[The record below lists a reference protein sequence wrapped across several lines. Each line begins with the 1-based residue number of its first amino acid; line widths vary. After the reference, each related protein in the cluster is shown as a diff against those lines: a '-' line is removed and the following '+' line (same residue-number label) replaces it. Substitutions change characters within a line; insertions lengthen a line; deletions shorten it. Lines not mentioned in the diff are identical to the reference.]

1 MILARSPLHGGG
13 GNLVLRLLSTNFGHA
28 PWFSLARLP
37 RDLTSSTSVS
47 LRAKPNGEGADKRV
61 AGDRASGLGLLEVG
75 EG

>member
-1 MILARSPLHGGG
+1 MMLARSPLHGGG

-28 PWFSLARLP
+28 PWFSLARPTQVL
-37 RDLTSSTSVS
+37 DLVYVS

-61 AGDRASGLGLLEVG
+61 VGDRASGLGLLEVG